1 MSEIDE
7 ILGTNENKTNN
18 YKTNRNYTNNNR
30 NYKQNNKNNWVEQ
43 QNIKRQEIYD
53 TMDRMALI
61 VGNDSEKFKEYLSLQ
76 SNFTKYSVGNCLVLL
91 EKAPYS
97 TQIKDENSWK
107 EKGIELIDNAK
118 SVEILEPTKSNGRT
132 YYNPK
137 VVYDISQ
144 TTAPRQNTDFEYE
157 DRKLLEAL
165 LYNCQVPRK
174 AVEKLPDE
182 TFGSEYNKEENLLYV
197 CKGMDRELLF
207 QTLSQEISNIEM
219 KDEENSNIKS
229 FRSYCTS
236 YMICKKYGIDVS
248 NFNFNNLPGEITNQ
262 KDGKG
267 IREELDKI
275 RVNFENINSR
285 MSEYFENTNKEKK
298 KSVPER

>member
-1 MSEIDE
+1 
-7 ILGTNENKTNN
+7 
-18 YKTNRNYTNNNR
+18 
-30 NYKQNNKNNWVEQ
+30 
-43 QNIKRQEIYD
+43 
-53 TMDRMALI
+53 
-61 VGNDSEKFKEYLSLQ
+61 
-76 SNFTKYSVGNCLVLL
+76 
-91 EKAPYS
+91 
-97 TQIKDENSWK
+97 
-107 EKGIELIDNAK
+107 
-118 SVEILEPTKSNGRT
+118 
-132 YYNPK
+132 
-137 VVYDISQ
+137 
-144 TTAPRQNTDFEYE
+144 
-157 DRKLLEAL
+157 
-165 LYNCQVPRK
+165 
-174 AVEKLPDE
+174 
-182 TFGSEYNKEENLLYV
+182 V

-267 IREELDKI
+267 IRGELDKI
-275 RVNFENINSR
+275 RVNFENIKSR